1 MVNNLEKRARL
12 FLSFDSLK
20 GFKDYLKAKQKI
32 TVDPVEL
39 APDALDELDWKI
51 KQVQPGMMVT
61 VVYYNQGEYVSI
73 TTGVPIVEADVPTKA
88 GSNKFSALAGSNLN
102 GYDVAIEISLVDI
115 NLEQELRTN
124 DFKVQL
130 LENGSVIKN
139 LTGSNID
146 SNSSV
151 VLKDMAIINVGTT
164 YNYELRVWIQESGVS
179 QNELM
184 GKSFSGKIEISSSI
198 KK

>member
-1 MVNNLEKRARL
+1 MEFRKMIIILSVATIIIVISL
-12 FLSFDSLK
+12 FGVSYAYYSLTNASTSFN
-20 GFKDYLKAKQKI
+20 A
-32 TVDPVEL
+32 
-39 APDALDELDWKI
+39 
-51 KQVQPGMMVT
+51 QVADDDISIV
-61 VVYYNQGEYVSI
+61 YNQGEYVSI